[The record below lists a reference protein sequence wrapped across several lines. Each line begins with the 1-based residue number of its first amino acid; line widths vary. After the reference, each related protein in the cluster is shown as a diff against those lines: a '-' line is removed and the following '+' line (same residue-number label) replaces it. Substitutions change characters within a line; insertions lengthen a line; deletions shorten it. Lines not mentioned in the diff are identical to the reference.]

1 MDDMLQE
8 KEEEYGKSFSIQNG
22 NALTVD
28 DWAKAIDLIIE
39 SLEDWDG
46 SCFDDT
52 NSEYRDQVYFD
63 GKTVA
68 FELDAEIN
76 DGDMVFGDYIQ
87 LKRVR

>member
-39 SLEDWDG
+39 SL
-46 SCFDDT
+46 
-52 NSEYRDQVYFD
+52 
-63 GKTVA
+63 
-68 FELDAEIN
+68 
-76 DGDMVFGDYIQ
+76 
-87 LKRVR
+87 